1 MCLTLNKCCAP
12 LLSSFLF
19 FIYELNVGVFILN
32 QISIQK
38 CDQDGDNRL
47 RVCRSACQSYNKA
60 CGASLDC
67 LDQTLFN
74 NENEE
79 GLCTGY
85 GSLDQGYSVF

>member
-1 MCLTLNKCCAP
+1 MLEKTNAA
-12 LLSSFLF
+12 LLFSLYTSKMLVF
-19 FIYELNVGVFILN
+19 FILN

-67 LDQTLFN
+67 LDQTLFS